1 VKPDGQNLHNCLM
14 RFSGFRRLEA
24 LVTRRVVKGS
34 NHRSAH
40 VHVSLALSV
49 LWTEVVGTTIHY
61 SWYYHLLF
69 RYTPDIVAIDDGTV
83 LTPVPGESDLAG
95 DLGLVDALAQ
105 LSFVVQGILGR
116 IAAEHD
122 LSIVQARL
130 LGILRDRR
138 PTIKDLAGFL
148 QLDKSSVTGLV
159 DRAEER
165 GLVRRDPS
173 PIDGRKVQVTITAA
187 GRRLVNLATA
197 AFGEEIADLVSDLT
211 AGQLT
216 RLSAAASRIVAT
228 DAYRRGIDV
237 YDV

>member
-1 VKPDGQNLHNCLM
+1 M
-14 RFSGFRRLEA
+14 
-24 LVTRRVVKGS
+24 
-34 NHRSAH
+34 
-40 VHVSLALSV
+40 
-49 LWTEVVGTTIHY
+49 VG
-61 SWYYHLLF
+61 
-69 RYTPDIVAIDDGTV
+69 IDQGAV
-83 LTPVPGESDLAG
+83 LTPVPGEN

-105 LSFVVQGILGR
+105 LSFVVQGTLGR

-138 PTIKDLAGFL
+138 PTIKELAGFL

-173 PIDGRKVQVTITAA
+173 PIDGRRVQVTITAA
-187 GRRLVNLATA
+187 GRKLVNLATA
-197 AFGEEIADLVSDLT
+197 AFEAEMADLVADLT
-211 AGQLT
+211 AAQLA
-216 RLSAAASRIVAT
+216 RLSTAASRMVAT
-228 DAYRRGIDV
+228 DAHRRGIDL